1 MRAKIQ
7 DILIQ
12 KEINS
17 VPGVGNYSFGS
28 SLIKIGTVF
37 GREKRKIDEKVKKN
51 DTISSAS
58 YNFGDVFKRIKSA
71 NPIYSIPRTKKL
83 LITERIS

>member
-37 GREKRKIDEKVKKN
+37 GRENGK
-51 DTISSAS
+51 
-58 YNFGDVFKRIKSA
+58 
-71 NPIYSIPRTKKL
+71 
-83 LITERIS
+83 